1 MSSKANQIF
10 SVEIDSILLVM
21 NTFDNRK
28 TSKEKE
34 NQRYDSL
41 RIDECNAVISVKN
54 INKNSVVSYKVNICD
69 KEIIKL

>member
-28 TSKEKE
+28 TSKEKA
-34 NQRYDSL
+34 NQRYYSS
-41 RIDECNAVISVKN
+41 RIDE
-54 INKNSVVSYKVNICD
+54 
-69 KEIIKL
+69 

>member
-1 MSSKANQIF
+1 MPSKANQIF

-28 TSKEKE
+28 TSKEKA
-34 NQRYDSL
+34 NQRYHSL

-54 INKNSVVSYKVNICD
+54 INKHSVVSYKVNICD

>member
-28 TSKEKE
+28 TSKEKA
-34 NQRYDSL
+34 NQRYHSS

-54 INKNSVVSYKVNICD
+54 IKKQLVVSYKVNICD

>member
-34 NQRYDSL
+34 NLSYSSL
-41 RIDECNAVISVKN
+41 RIDECNAVISVEN
-54 INKNSVVSYKVNICD
+54 INKSSVVSYKVNICD

>member
-34 NQRYDSL
+34 NQRYSSL
-41 RIDECNAVISVKN
+41 RIDECNAVISVEN
-54 INKNSVVSYKVNICD
+54 INKSSVVSYKVNICD